1 MYVPST
7 AKYLNRTPKDAYLP
21 IPKLNTHSYSILAVA
36 NYLCSYVQVN
46 STRLKQN
53 LASKWAT
60 KHLWGYH
67 LFCC

>member
-21 IPKLNTHSYSILAVA
+21 IPKLNAHSYSILAVA

-46 STRLKQN
+46 STRLK
-53 LASKWAT
+53 
-60 KHLWGYH
+60 
-67 LFCC
+67 